1 MTRLIK
7 RNDCPHFLKTI
18 CFRYSKK
25 YFSMRHHAR
34 LKKNEEI
41 AVRPLASVFHIQNI
55 REKSSKQHVN
65 GSTGKVK
72 KDLPLFYTKP
82 IFKAKKH
89 DPL

>member
-1 MTRLIK
+1 M
-7 RNDCPHFLKTI
+7 
-18 CFRYSKK
+18 SQQA
-25 YFSMRHHAR
+25 S

-41 AVRPLASVFHIQNI
+41 FVRPLASVFHIQNI
-55 REKSSKQHVN
+55 REKSSKQHVK

-72 KDLPLFYTKP
+72 KDLPLFYSNP

>member
-1 MTRLIK
+1 M
-7 RNDCPHFLKTI
+7 
-18 CFRYSKK
+18 S
-25 YFSMRHHAR
+25 HHAR

-41 AVRPLASVFHIQNI
+41 AIGPLASVIDIGFT
-55 REKSSKQHVN
+55 RENNSKQQVKDSS
-65 GSTGKVK
+65 GRAK